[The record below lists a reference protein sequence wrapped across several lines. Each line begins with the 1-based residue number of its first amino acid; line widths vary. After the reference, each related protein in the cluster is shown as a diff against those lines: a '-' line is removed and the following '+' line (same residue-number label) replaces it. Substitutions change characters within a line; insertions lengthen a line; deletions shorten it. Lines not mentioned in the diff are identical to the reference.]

1 MRTASLVRM
10 ALRRG
15 DGGCEYVQRWFFLG
29 AWGQLQSPQRKEWLM
44 EHVRKKA
51 INATLLAMKD
61 RTMKWSLHRVER
73 IINQVW
79 CSHEDATVVPFPYS
93 NQEPIQNPE

>member
-1 MRTASLVRM
+1 
-10 ALRRG
+10 
-15 DGGCEYVQRWFFLG
+15 
-29 AWGQLQSPQRKEWLM
+29 M